1 MRLDHKKFC
10 KEGGSLLPP
19 DFLSHLIE
27 IVCYKKIVLDYA
39 IADKSY
45 TLFGD
50 YSAGVTPVPIS
61 NTEVKPCCADD
72 TAWETVWESRSSPK
86 LNCERP
92 VSFEAGLSFAQK
104 NIFF

>member
-1 MRLDHKKFC
+1 MFKFVT
-10 KEGGSLLPP
+10 K
-19 DFLSHLIE
+19 HL
-27 IVCYKKIVLDYA
+27 LDYA

-50 YSAGVTPVPIS
+50 YSAGVTPVPIP

-86 LNCERP
+86 LFCNGP
-92 VSFEAGLSFAQK
+92 VSNEAGFLFTK
-104 NIFF
+104 NCYS